1 MARKE
6 RLTEDLKY
14 RLEVLKLVWLS
25 LLAVSG
31 GTIGLTLSEL
41 GMRRVAIMAGVVV
54 MVGFVVAGVA
64 MHRSMRRIITQLEDV

>member
-6 RLTEDLKY
+6 QLTEDLKY

-25 LLAVSG
+25 LLAASG

-41 GMRRVAIMAGVVV
+41 GFRRLAIVAGIVV
-54 MVGFVVAGVA
+54 MVGLVTVGVA
-64 MHRSMRRIITQLEDV
+64 MHRSMRKIIQQLEEV